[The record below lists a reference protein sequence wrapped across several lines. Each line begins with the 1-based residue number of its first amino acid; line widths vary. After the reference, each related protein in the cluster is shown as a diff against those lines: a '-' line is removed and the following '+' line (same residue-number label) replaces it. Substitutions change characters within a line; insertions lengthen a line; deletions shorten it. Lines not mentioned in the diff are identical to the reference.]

1 MKTTAWLV
9 ILAAAGTPLA
19 AQQHPAPHAAAPS
32 RAMPGHMM
40 MHDDMMPG
48 MDSMMA
54 PMMRAMAYAPQH
66 LLREKTTLHLTTD
79 EITLLTNLADSAKA
93 THDAAAGQ
101 AKMHLGELEQV
112 MKVATPDTAA
122 VRAHFDAAHRLMGD
136 AMWAM
141 LRSSALARALLTD
154 AQRAQ
159 VDAMA
164 KPSAHHGMMRHDS
177 AGH

>member
-19 AQQHPAPHAAAPS
+19 AQEHPAPHPAAPS
-32 RAMPGHMM
+32 HMRSGGM

-112 MKVATPDTAA
+112 MHQAAPDTAA

-141 LRSSALARALLTD
+141 LRASAQARALLTD

-164 KPSAHHGMMRHDS
+164 KPPMHHGMARHDS

>member
-1 MKTTAWLV
+1 MKTMAWLV
-9 ILAAAGTPLA
+9 ILAAAAAPLA
-19 AQQHPAPHAAAPS
+19 AQQHPAPHRTTP
-32 RAMPGHMM
+32 RGGM

-54 PMMRAMAYAPQH
+54 PMMRAMAYAPEH
-66 LLREKTTLHLTTD
+66 LLREKTTLHLTAD

-93 THDAAAGQ
+93 AHDAAAGQ

-112 MKVATPDTAA
+112 MRTAAPDTAA
-122 VRAHFDAAHRLMGD
+122 VRAHFDAAHRFMGD

-141 LRSSALARALLTD
+141 LRASARSRALLTD

-164 KPSAHHGMMRHDS
+164 KPPAHRGMMRHDS